1 HCASRS
7 PTRTRFDDD
16 GCVTS
21 GHVVLGRMAAPVYR
35 GPSAAGAA
43 EGERQLDSTIL
54 GTAGFGLKC
63 SFGEREQPQV
73 LLHVIARL
81 TSISSPSRSSFV
93 NSAWSAVFRAF
104 SAPKRQRV
112 KARLDER
119 ATRVGRH
126 AVLHPVLQRR
136 VGVVALEPGYSV

>member
-81 TSISSPSRSSFV
+81 PSISSPQPLELRQLGLERGIPSLLGSQAAARECTPR
-93 NSAWSAVFRAF
+93 RA
-104 SAPKRQRV
+104 
-112 KARLDER
+112 
-119 ATRVGRH
+119 
-126 AVLHPVLQRR
+126 
-136 VGVVALEPGYSV
+136 